1 MARAK
6 TSGEFRNRLLAKLA
20 PADLALLA
28 ENFTSMT
35 LERRPPLE
43 YPNKKVEHVYFMERG
58 IASVVAA
65 GDSGRQIEVGLIGC
79 EGVTGLPVILGD
91 DRSPHSTYIQIAGGG
106 QKIPVQD
113 FRNAMERSASLRA
126 ILMHYTQAFMIQ
138 TSHTAVANA
147 RGSVEERLARWILMA
162 HDRVEGDDIA
172 LTHEFLAIMLG
183 TRRPGV
189 TEGVQALSAKGFI
202 RTDRGLI
209 TVIDRGGLLKR
220 AGKLYGVPEAEYDRL
235 LG

>member
-1 MARAK
+1 
-6 TSGEFRNRLLAKLA
+6 
-20 PADLALLA
+20 
-28 ENFTSMT
+28 
-35 LERRPPLE
+35 
-43 YPNKKVEHVYFMERG
+43 
-58 IASVVAA
+58 
-65 GDSGRQIEVGLIGC
+65 
-79 EGVTGLPVILGD
+79 
-91 DRSPHSTYIQIAGGG
+91 
-106 QKIPVQD
+106 
-113 FRNAMERSASLRA
+113 MERSASLRS

-162 HDRVEGDDIA
+162 HDRIEGDDIA